1 MFRELRTP
9 REKEGK
15 TIKIFT
21 NIPDIPVREVIL
33 RNGCRGL
40 SPLDIKSLDTIV
52 NNNEKKS
59 VPKTLQILSS
69 ELVA

>member
-1 MFRELRTP
+1 M
-9 REKEGK
+9 
-15 TIKIFT
+15 
-21 NIPDIPVREVIL
+21 REVIL

-40 SPLDIKSLDTIV
+40 SPLDIKSLDTNV
-52 NNNEKKS
+52 NNNNNEKKS

>member
-1 MFRELRTP
+1 M
-9 REKEGK
+9 
-15 TIKIFT
+15 
-21 NIPDIPVREVIL
+21 REVIL

-40 SPLDIKSLDTIV
+40 SPLDIKSLDTNV